1 MVAIAVSDTGVGMS
15 QEVIEKAFEPFFTT
29 KKGEM
34 SNVVGSGLGLSM
46 VYGFAAQSGG
56 RVEIDSAPGKGSTV
70 TLHLPVADRIEG
82 KIEDRKADL
91 REMQQGSD
99 RIMVVED
106 DPDVRQFIVNAL
118 KRLGY
123 SVVSAENG
131 PEAMQVAHEAGRIDL
146 LISDVVLPG
155 GMTGPDVADRF
166 LEIFPKGKVLFTSGY
181 IGDDLVMRSRLE
193 SDVELLSKP
202 YTLQT
207 LAARVRTVLDPM
219 LH

>member
-1 MVAIAVSDTGVGMS
+1 
-15 QEVIEKAFEPFFTT
+15 
-29 KKGEM
+29 
-34 SNVVGSGLGLSM
+34 
-46 VYGFAAQSGG
+46 
-56 RVEIDSAPGKGSTV
+56 VEIDSAPGKGSTV

-82 KIEDRKADL
+82 KIEDKKADL

-131 PEAMQVAHEAGRIDL
+131 PEAMQVAHESGRIDL